1 MKVGRNIYQY
11 HFKAWPEDV
20 YYDPPL
26 DPGIVIKLLKDVV
39 LHQRE
44 LVRDGV
50 VPGPL
55 VVHCGAGVGR
65 TGVFI
70 VIDILLHLIDYQG
83 KYEHVCVS
91 SRKAFSVVVHINVR
105 RHR

>member
-1 MKVGRNIYQY
+1 MKVGQNIYQY
-11 HFKAWPEDV
+11 HFKAWLEDV
-20 YYDPPL
+20 YYNVPL
-26 DPGIVIKLLKDVV
+26 DPGIVLKLLKDMA
-39 LHQRE
+39 LHQR
-44 LVRDGV
+44 VSVSDGV
-50 VPGPL
+50 EPGPL

-91 SRKAFSVVVHINVR
+91 AREAFSVVVHINISS
-105 RHR
+105 HR

>member
-1 MKVGRNIYQY
+1 MKVRRNIYQY

-26 DPGIVIKLLKDVV
+26 DPGIVLELLKDVA

-83 KYEHVCVS
+83 KLNVCVCA
-91 SRKAFSVVVHINVR
+91 REAFSVVVHINISS
-105 RHR
+105 HR